1 MKPTTPAAVRLPQMR
16 LDFAPQDIPE
26 HVLKIMAMAS
36 CGLTEKILREP
47 GGRERES
54 FSLDRSDDKKTKGKG
69 LI

>member
-1 MKPTTPAAVRLPQMR
+1 MKPTTPAAVQLPQMR

-47 GGRERES
+47 GGRER
-54 FSLDRSDDKKTKGKG
+54 LDAETRRRKQGMTG
-69 LI
+69 